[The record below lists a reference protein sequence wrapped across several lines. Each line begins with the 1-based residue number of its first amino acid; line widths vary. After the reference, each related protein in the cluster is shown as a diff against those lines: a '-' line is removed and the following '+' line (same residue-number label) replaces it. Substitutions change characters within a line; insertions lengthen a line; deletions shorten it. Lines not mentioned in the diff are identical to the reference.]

1 MRTTTMA
8 PYSSIRSSAAA
19 RDERAEV
26 VIPQYSPSQV
36 AKVWAAAA
44 LPMAAAAWVVTPLL
58 ATVFTGPTA
67 FPRAL
72 ILSLTLGVV
81 WQFVLVMG
89 LVRREQGTWRW
100 FVIRKALWLQSP
112 TSPRTGRRG
121 GRLWLL
127 VFPLI
132 VLAWAREM
140 LPKLPTPESRDLGLF
155 LSSDLG
161 QHFLSGNWTWYAVM
175 IVMLVFNTVLG
186 EELLFRGLL
195 LPRMNGAFGRWDW
208 VANGLLF
215 TAYHL
220 HVPWA
225 MPGRLLSVVLLSY
238 PAKRYRTAML
248 GIVVHS
254 VQTVFF
260 AVLGLTLVLG

>member
-8 PYSSIRSSAAA
+8 TSSSSVQV
-19 RDERAEV
+19 RDEV
-26 VIPQYSPSQV
+26 VIPQYSRSQV

-44 LPMAAAAWVVTPLL
+44 LPMAAAAWVVTPVM
-58 ATVFTGPTA
+58 ATVLDGPTA

-72 ILSLTLGVV
+72 ILSLTLGVI

-100 FVIRKALWLQSP
+100 SVLKQALWLQPP
-112 TSPRTGRRG
+112 TSPTTGRRG

-127 VFPLI
+127 VIPLI

-161 QHFLSGNWTWYAVM
+161 QSFLSGNWTWYAVM

-195 LPRMNGAFGRWDW
+195 LPRMNRAFGRWDW
-208 VANGLLF
+208 AANGLLF

-225 MPGRLLSVVLLSY
+225 MPGRLLGVLLLSY
-238 PAKRYRTAML
+238 PARRYRTAML

-254 VQTVFF
+254 VQTLFF
-260 AVLGLTLVLG
+260 AFLGLTLVLG

>member
-1 MRTTTMA
+1 MSTADTVSTSTHSR
-8 PYSSIRSSAAA
+8 PGL
-19 RDERAEV
+19 RDVR
-26 VIPQYSPSQV
+26 IPQYTRS
-36 AKVWAAAA
+36 AITKVWAAATV
-44 LPMAAAAWVVTPLL
+44 PMAAAAWVATPIL
-58 ATVFTGPTA
+58 ARTLDGPAA

-72 ILSLTLGVV
+72 ILSLTVAVV

-89 LVRREQGTWRW
+89 LVRREQGTLRW
-100 FVIRKALWLQSP
+100 AVVKQALWLQP
-112 TSPRTGRRG
+112 PQSPRSGRRG

-127 VFPLI
+127 ILPLA

-140 LPKLPTPESRDLGLF
+140 LPKLPAPESRDLGLF

-161 QHFLSGNWTWYAVM
+161 QSFLSGNWGWYAVM
-175 IVMLVFNTVLG
+175 IVMFVFNTILG
-186 EELLFRGLL
+186 EELLFRGFL

-208 VANGLLF
+208 AANGLYF

-225 MPGRLLSVVLLSY
+225 LPGRLFSLVLLCY
-238 PAKRYRTAML
+238 PAKRYRTALL
-248 GIVVHS
+248 GIAVHS

-260 AVLGLTLVLG
+260 AVIGLTLVLG

>member
-1 MRTTTMA
+1 MRTTDNTV
-8 PYSSIRSSAAA
+8 SAAHNFGA
-19 RDERAEV
+19 RTRRDVE
-26 VIPQYSPSQV
+26 IPQYSRSQIT
-36 AKVWAAAA
+36 KVWAAAA
-44 LPMAAAAWVVTPLL
+44 VPMAAAAWVVTPVL
-58 ATVFTGPTA
+58 ARVFEGPTA

-72 ILSLTLGVV
+72 ILSLTVAVV
-81 WQFVLVMG
+81 WQFVLVMA
-89 LVRREQGTWRW
+89 LVRREQGTLRW
-100 FVIRKALWLQSP
+100 SVLKQALWLQSP
-112 TSPRTGRRG
+112 RSPRSGRRG

-127 VFPLI
+127 VIPLA

-161 QHFLSGNWTWYAVM
+161 QTFLAGNWTWYAVM
-175 IVMLVFNTVLG
+175 IVMFVFNTVLG
-186 EELLFRGLL
+186 EELLFRGFL

-208 VANGLLF
+208 AANGLYF

-225 MPGRLLSVVLLSY
+225 LPGRLLSLVLLCY
-238 PAKRYRTAML
+238 PAKRYRTALL
-248 GIVVHS
+248 GIAVHS

-260 AVLGLTLVLG
+260 AVIGLTLVLG

>member
-1 MRTTTMA
+1 MNTMRTIQTGTRSGVGA
-8 PYSSIRSSAAA
+8 SS
-19 RDERAEV
+19 V
-26 VIPQYSPSQV
+26 QIPQYTRSQIT
-36 AKVWAAAA
+36 KVWAAAA
-44 LPMAAAAWVVTPLL
+44 VPMAAAAWVATPIL
-58 ATVFTGPTA
+58 ARVFDGPTA

-72 ILSLTLGVV
+72 ILTLTVAVV

-89 LVRREQGTWRW
+89 LVRREQGTLRW
-100 FVIRKALWLQSP
+100 SVVKQALWLQPPQSP
-112 TSPRTGRRG
+112 KTGRRG

-127 VFPLI
+127 ILPLA

-161 QHFLSGNWTWYAVM
+161 QSFLSGNWGWYAVM
-175 IVMLVFNTVLG
+175 IVMFVFNTILG
-186 EELLFRGLL
+186 EELLFRGFL

-208 VANGLLF
+208 VANGLYF

-225 MPGRLLSVVLLSY
+225 LPGRLFSLVLLCY
-238 PAKRYRTAML
+238 PAKRYRTALL
-248 GIVVHS
+248 GIAVHS

-260 AVLGLTLVLG
+260 AVIGLTLVLG

>member
-1 MRTTTMA
+1 MRTTDTISTATRSRPAA
-8 PYSSIRSSAAA
+8 P
-19 RDERAEV
+19 DV
-26 VIPQYSPSQV
+26 QIPQYTRSRITM
-36 AKVWAAAA
+36 VWAAAA
-44 LPMAAAAWVVTPLL
+44 LPMVAAAWVATPIL
-58 ATVFTGPTA
+58 AGVLDGPTA

-72 ILSLTLGVV
+72 ILSLTVAVV

-89 LVRREQGTWRW
+89 LVRREQGTLRW
-100 FVIRKALWLQSP
+100 AVVKQALWLQPPQSP
-112 TSPRTGRRG
+112 TSSRRG

-127 VFPLI
+127 ILPLA

-140 LPKLPTPESRDLGLF
+140 LPKLPAPESRDLGLF

-161 QHFLSGNWTWYAVM
+161 QSFLSGNWGWYAVM
-175 IVMLVFNTVLG
+175 IVLFVFNTVLG
-186 EELLFRGLL
+186 EELLFRGFL

-208 VANGLLF
+208 VANGLYF

-225 MPGRLLSVVLLSY
+225 LPGRLLSLVLLCY
-238 PAKRYRTAML
+238 PAKRYRTALL
-248 GIVVHS
+248 GIAVHS

-260 AVLGLTLVLG
+260 AVIGLTLVLG

>member
-1 MRTTTMA
+1 MSTTTTDPTA
-8 PYSSIRSSAAA
+8 SISSVSPA
-19 RDERAEV
+19 RPEV
-26 VIPQYSPSQV
+26 HIPQYSRSQV
-36 AKVWAAAA
+36 TKIWAAAA
-44 LPMAAAAWVVTPLL
+44 LPMAAAAWVAAPVL
-58 ATVFTGPTA
+58 AWVFDGPTA

-100 FVIRKALWLQSP
+100 SVLRRALWLQSP
-112 TSPRTGRRG
+112 VSPRSGRRG

-127 VFPLI
+127 VIPLA

-140 LPKLPTPESRDLGLF
+140 LPKLPAPESRDLGLF
-155 LSSDLG
+155 LSSELG
-161 QHFLSGNWTWYAVM
+161 QSFLSGNWTWYAVM
-175 IVMLVFNTVLG
+175 IVMFVFNTVLG
-186 EELLFRGLL
+186 EELLFRGFL

-208 VANGLLF
+208 VANGLYF

-225 MPGRLLSVVLLSY
+225 LPGRLLGVFLLSY

-248 GIVVHS
+248 GIIVHS

-260 AVLGLTLVLG
+260 AAIGLALVLG